1 MTIDNWMY
9 FDGKPSIVYADECT
23 KEISLSYRMLSAI
36 LDLAQGMGHSI
47 KVNTR
52 VSATNIAKTFAR

>member
-1 MTIDNWMY
+1 MY

-47 KVNTR
+47 RINTR